1 MRLNF
6 QRRVLYTVGVSLAS
20 IVLLLL
26 AWQIRDVMLIGFAGF
41 IVAVFFDACAGGV
54 RRVTRLPHGWS
65 LFVTIAVLTGAV
77 VLGGL
82 LFLPSVIAQLNELF
96 VRLPTLLGDLRAA
109 LERTSWGN
117 TLLTSLPDTAALSG
131 EAGSV
136 FAGVGSTVSIT
147 VSSIADAVFIV
158 VIGVFLAATPGAY
171 QRGLLRLVPSEF
183 EGRVKTLLGEVIA
196 TLQAWL
202 IGQSIAMFFVAV
214 FTTVG
219 LTLAGVPFPLALG
232 IIAGLLDLI
241 PFFGP
246 LMAAIPAVLIGFT
259 NGVWTGVWAAVAFL
273 VVQQL
278 EGNVIQPL
286 VQRRAVQ
293 IPPAILVLALIVMGK
308 LFGFL
313 GVLVATPLAAVILL
327 LVRHLYV
334 RGVLNKQADGV

>member
-1 MRLNF
+1 MKLNF
-6 QRRVLYTVGVSLAS
+6 QQRVLYTVGVTLTSV
-20 IVLLLL
+20 VLLLL
-26 AWQIRDVMLIGFAGF
+26 AWQVRDVLLIGFAGF
-41 IVAVFFDACAGGV
+41 IVAVFFDACAGAV
-54 RRVTRLPHGWS
+54 HRVTRLPRGWS
-65 LFVTIAVLTGAV
+65 LFVAILLLVAVTV
-77 VLGGL
+77 VGGL
-82 LFLPSVIAQLNELF
+82 LFLPSVVAQLNELF
-96 VRLPTLLGDLRAA
+96 VRLPTLLTDLRVA

-117 TLLTSLPDTAALSG
+117 TLLTSFPETAALSG

-147 VSSIADAVFIV
+147 VNSIANAVFIV
-158 VIGVFLAATPGAY
+158 VIGVFLAATPGTY

-183 EGRVKTLLGEVIA
+183 EGRVKTLLGEAIA

-202 IGQSIAMFFVAV
+202 IGQAIAMFFVGL
-214 FTTVG
+214 FTAVG
-219 LTLAGVPFPLALG
+219 LTLAGVPFALALG
-232 IIAGLLDLI
+232 IIAGLLDII

-246 LMAAIPAVLIGFT
+246 LLAAIPAILIGFT
-259 NGVWTGVWAAVAFL
+259 NGVWTGVWAAVVFL

-293 IPPAILVLALIVMGK
+293 IPPALLVLSLIVMGN

-327 LVRHLYV
+327 LVKHLYV
-334 RGVLNKQADGV
+334 RGVLGKRADGA